1 MKSKKV
7 LPGQGASYEIYAEKK
22 RAAVNKY
29 RRENPEKFLASVK
42 RSKARNVERVKAS
55 NKAWYELNKEL
66 VKEKRRARYKL
77 EKAAKEPKI
86 RTCWKYSG
94 KRLPPDKYKIS
105 GFVMIETSDT
115 VLLPRGL

>member
-1 MKSKKV
+1 MKAK

-29 RRENPEKFLASVK
+29 RRENPEKFRKSVRLSQERNK
-42 RSKARNVERVKAS
+42 EQTKATK
-55 NKAWYELNKEL
+55 KAWYELNKEL